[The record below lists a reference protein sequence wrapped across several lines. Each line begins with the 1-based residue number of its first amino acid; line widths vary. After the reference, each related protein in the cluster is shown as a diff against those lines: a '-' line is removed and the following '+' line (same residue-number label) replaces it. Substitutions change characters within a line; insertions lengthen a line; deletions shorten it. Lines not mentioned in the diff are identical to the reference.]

1 MNSHPQHA
9 RPANSMHL
17 RINHKAKRGSAS
29 AQLHDSLRDRIIQLQ
44 LAPGQYLSRNEI
56 AAEYGVSQTPVR
68 DALIKLEEEGLIDT
82 FPQSKTE
89 VSRIDVEHALETQF
103 LRLSIELEITRNL
116 AQAADPARISNT
128 RSILA
133 QQSAAM
139 TTGDLDA
146 FSRLDRSFH
155 LSLYEAAG
163 VANLH
168 TVIDARSG
176 HIDRLRNLNLP
187 DPGKLASIFSCHTRI
202 LQAIET
208 GNVKDAASVV
218 REHLSGTLAKVD
230 DIRKRHPNFF

>member
-9 RPANSMHL
+9 RPANSKHL

-89 VSRIDVEHALETQF
+89 VSRIDIEHALETQF

-116 AQAADPARISNT
+116 AQAADPARISN
-128 RSILA
+128 
-133 QQSAAM
+133 
-139 TTGDLDA
+139 
-146 FSRLDRSFH
+146 
-155 LSLYEAAG
+155 
-163 VANLH
+163 
-168 TVIDARSG
+168 
-176 HIDRLRNLNLP
+176 
-187 DPGKLASIFSCHTRI
+187 
-202 LQAIET
+202 
-208 GNVKDAASVV
+208 VKDAASAV